1 MPLPRLDLLL
11 PNINEYSLIK
21 KTSLAGLVAAG
32 LAGCTLLA
40 QDGPEPVAPAMT
52 YVATAEVRSDI
63 SAENGVTGIV
73 QSTTPFTIGALNGG
87 RVVQLRAQI
96 GDSVAAGQVLAVID
110 GRAAGLRVAQAE
122 ADAGRAAALAGERSA
137 AARRAEALV
146 ATGAMSQ
153 AERDSAR
160 AEAAA
165 AASSLASARAAAAI
179 ARTDAGDN
187 VIRAPGSGIITERL
201 VELGAVVTPGQ
212 QVFGIEARTGGNILA
227 AVPAKIA
234 PSIRPG
240 MRVAY
245 DTEGVAGMARVVG
258 ASPRIESGGVAP
270 VRLAIESGA
279 PSPGSIVRLR
289 FSADDARSSLVRV
302 PVAAI
307 QTGTGGTRI
316 IYRISKE
323 GRAVPVQVILHGLS
337 GGDARIA
344 APLAPGTPIVA
355 AGGTFL
361 RPGLP
366 VRIARP
372 GA

>member
-1 MPLPRLDLLL
+1 MYLPRLDLLGSY
-11 PNINEYSLIK
+11 INEYPVIK
-21 KTSLAGLVAAG
+21 IAGLASLVIAG

-40 QDGPEPVAPAMT
+40 RDGQEPAAPSIT
-52 YVATAEVRSDI
+52 YVATANVRSDI

-73 QSTTPFTIGALNGG
+73 QSTTPFTIGALGGG
-87 RVVQLRAQI
+87 RVTQLRAQI
-96 GDSVAAGQVLAVID
+96 GDSVVAGQILAVID
-110 GRAAGLRVAQAE
+110 GRSAGLRVAQAE
-122 ADAGRAAALAGERSA
+122 AEAGRAAALATERSA
-137 AARRAEALV
+137 AAQRAEALV

-153 AERDSAR
+153 AERDAAR

-165 AASSLASARAAAAI
+165 AASSLASARTAAAI
-179 ARTDAGDN
+179 ARTEAGDN

-212 QVFGIEARTGGNILA
+212 QLFAIEARTGGNILA

-307 QTGTGGTRI
+307 QTGAGSKRI
-316 IYRISKE
+316 VYRISNN
-323 GRAVPVQVILHGLS
+323 GRAVPVPVTLHGLS

-344 APLAPGTPIVA
+344 APLPPGTPIVA
-355 AGGTFL
+355 AGGSFL
-361 RPGLP
+361 RPGQP

-372 GA
+372 AA